1 MNKEYNLTNLK
12 PELVEKNEPPIIVR
26 INKINEIFPYDPSVV
41 KPIFEILLV
50 IDNKSELKLFLNP
63 SK

>member
-26 INKINEIFPYDPSVV
+26 INKINEIFSYDPLVV
-41 KPIFEILLV
+41 KPIFEILLHK
-50 IDNKSELKLFLNP
+50 DNKSELKLLLNP